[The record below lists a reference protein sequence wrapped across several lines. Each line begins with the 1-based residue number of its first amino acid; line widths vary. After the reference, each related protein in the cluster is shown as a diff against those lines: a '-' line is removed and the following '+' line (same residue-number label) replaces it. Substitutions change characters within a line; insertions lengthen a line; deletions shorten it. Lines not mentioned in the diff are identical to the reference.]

1 MIAKICLVVIFFG
14 VAIGVGIYCR
24 KYANGVDGFV
34 LGGRNVG
41 AWMSAFAFG
50 TSYFSA
56 VVFVGYAGQFGWKY
70 GLAAFWAG
78 LGNAVLGSLI
88 AWWVLGPRTRE
99 MTHRIG
105 ATTMPEFFGKRYNS
119 RALRIAAAA
128 IIFVF
133 LIPYTA
139 SVYTGLSRLFGMAF
153 GLPYEACVIAM
164 AVITCVYVVVGGY
177 MATVVND
184 FLQGIVMLI
193 GITAVIFAVMNA
205 NGGFMEAMTTLSQ
218 VSDGSGF
225 QGVFTSMFGPDPA
238 NLLGVVI
245 LTSLGTWGLPQMV
258 QKFYAI
264 KDGPAI
270 KQGAIISTLFAIIV
284 SGGCYFLGGF
294 GRLYGDQIDYTAAGT
309 PVFDSIVP
317 TMLST
322 LPELLIGLVI
332 VLVLSASM
340 STLAGLVLNS
350 SSTLTLDLIEGNIV
364 KNMDEKRRIRYM
376 RAFIVVFIAIS
387 AGIALVQY
395 HSTITW
401 IAQLMGISW
410 GALSGAFIG
419 PYLWGLYSG
428 KVSKASVWTSFIFA
442 IVLTTGNML
451 IGLAGLTPAL
461 QSAVAGIPI
470 VSWVFAN
477 GLNCGAFA
485 MIASIV
491 IVPLVS
497 VFTKAE
503 PFEINPPTGTSGTDR
518 EFAKSIEGAPAAP
531 LPAEVTSA
539 DAVSGTR
546 K

>member
-139 SVYTGLSRLFGMAF
+139 SVYNGLSRLFGMAF

-270 KQGAIISTLFAIIV
+270 KQGALISTLFAIIV

-376 RAFIVVFIAIS
+376 RAFIVAFIAIS

-451 IGLAGLTPAL
+451 VGLVGLTPAL

>member
-78 LGNAVLGSLI
+78 LGNAILGSLI

-139 SVYTGLSRLFGMAF
+139 SVYNGLSRLFGMAF

-485 MIASIV
+485 MMASIV